1 MINKIRS
8 LPIFGRS
15 NILSFIAGFVD
26 VVSFVALFGLFANHM
41 TGNIVMIG
49 VSVTNSST
57 GLVSKLLV
65 IPVFIV
71 TVAITRLV
79 IAHYGRHSRRLIIML
94 YLAQA
99 VFLSFFMLSGL
110 YARPIVTP
118 DTMLELLTG
127 VFAVIAMSIQ
137 NAQSRLIEPGQVPT
151 TIMTGNM
158 TQAVIDFVDI
168 VTNNPE
174 TAKDAA
180 TRFGI
185 YGPAIIA
192 FMTGAIVGAG
202 VYKYYSFLSLL
213 IPVGALVYLALTYPK
228 DTPAPG

>member
-8 LPIFGRS
+8 LPIFGKS
-15 NILSFIAGFVD
+15 NILSFTAGFVD

-49 VSVTNSST
+49 VSISNSST

-65 IPVFIV
+65 IPVFIF
-71 TVAITRLV
+71 TVAVTRLV
-79 IAHYGRHSRRLIIML
+79 IGYYGQHSRRLIITL
-94 YLAQA
+94 YLVQA
-99 VFLSFFMLSGL
+99 SFLSLFMLSGL
-110 YARPIVTP
+110 YSRPIVIP
-118 DTMLELLTG
+118 DSMVELLTG

-158 TQAVIDFVDI
+158 TQAVIDVVDI
-168 VTNNPE
+168 VTKNPE
-174 TAKDAA
+174 TANDAA
-180 TRFGI
+180 KRFRI

-202 VYKYYSFLSLL
+202 VYKYYSFSCLL
-213 IPVGALVYLALTYPK
+213 IPIAALIYLALTYPK
-228 DTPAPG
+228 DTPA